1 MSQFQTYFFFQE
13 AAPAIPEPEQTSTN
27 GNDTTEVT
35 TTTATTVTSEV
46 TSIHS
51 NSTSE
56 ASPVEPS
63 KPDLI
68 GDIVNN
74 KSHSQSSDVD
84 ENNERNS
91 LVESPVE
98 KGVMDTQIKEE
109 NTYVHAFAFCPREK

>member
-1 MSQFQTYFFFQE
+1 MISFTFQE
-13 AAPAIPEPEQTSTN
+13 AAPAIPEPEQSSTN
-27 GNDTTEVT
+27 GNGTSEVTT
-35 TTTATTVTSEV
+35 TTTATTVTSEEV

-51 NSTSE
+51 SSTAE
-56 ASPVEPS
+56 SPVEPS

-91 LVESPVE
+91 LVKSPVE